1 MNYEELYG
9 ALAPL
14 EKRMKDLAASIQKNV
29 KSIGKNTENGDLKAL
44 AKDLAA
50 CQELLKAQE
59 SLRGQIQE
67 MVEGFDGKEYMESGD
82 YAGQLM
88 ELCQEKGVDITGTY
102 PVFEMFPYRVRF
114 DAENQDIYMNRK
126 KVQCMRPA
134 SLVQTVRASQE
145 RLKKASF
152 NEQTFLNELAE
163 ADRMKLIEKLWS
175 CTNQYLLIV
184 EPGTPTAFEHMKIIR
199 ECLIRQGASVVAP
212 CPHNAECS
220 LPAGDWCHFTSRV
233 SRTKLHKLLK
243 GGEAPFEDEKYSYL
257 VFSRA
262 QSGKKKSRILRHP
275 VIESGRITL
284 QLCTQSSSIETRAIT
299 KKDKALFKTAR
310 KSKCGDTFL

>member
-14 EKRMKDLAASIQKNV
+14 EKKLKDLAAGLQKSA
-29 KSIGKNTENGDLKAL
+29 KAIAKNTESGDLKSL
-44 AKDLAA
+44 AKELAA
-50 CQELLKAQE
+50 CQEILKE
-59 SLRGQIQE
+59 EETIRNQIE
-67 MVEGFDGKEYMESGD
+67 ELVEGFDAKEYFDSGD

-88 ELCQEKGVDITGTY
+88 ELCREQNVDITGSY

-163 ADRMKLIEKLWS
+163 AYDLAVLKSGKTTGNDL
-175 CTNQYLLIV
+175 YLLNLYKFL
-184 EPGTPTAFEHMKIIR
+184 TPMGRFRRDYDQQSFAYDLARLYEFRDSDLTTKDERRF
-199 ECLIRQGASVVAP
+199 QFGP
-212 CPHNAECS
+212 CRKQAK
-220 LPAGDWCHFTSRV
+220 AI
-233 SRTKLHKLLK
+233 
-243 GGEAPFEDEKYSYL
+243 
-257 VFSRA
+257 
-262 QSGKKKSRILRHP
+262 RILDS
-275 VIESGRITL
+275 EGKE
-284 QLCTQSSSIETRAIT
+284 Q
-299 KKDKALFKTAR
+299 
-310 KSKCGDTFL
+310 FLSTIRFFQ

>member
-1 MNYEELYG
+1 MNYEELYR

-14 EKRMKDLAASIQKNV
+14 EKRMKDLAASLQKNV

-67 MVEGFDGKEYMESGD
+67 LVEGFDGKEYMESGD

-163 ADRMKLIEKLWS
+163 VYDLAVLKSGKTTGNDL
-175 CTNQYLLIV
+175 YLLNLYKFL
-184 EPGTPTAFEHMKIIR
+184 TPMGRFRRDYDQQSFAYDLARLYEFRDSDLTTKDGRRF
-199 ECLIRQGASVVAP
+199 QFGP
-212 CPHNAECS
+212 CRKQAK
-220 LPAGDWCHFTSRV
+220 AI
-233 SRTKLHKLLK
+233 
-243 GGEAPFEDEKYSYL
+243 
-257 VFSRA
+257 
-262 QSGKKKSRILRHP
+262 RILDG
-275 VIESGRITL
+275 EGKE
-284 QLCTQSSSIETRAIT
+284 Q
-299 KKDKALFKTAR
+299 
-310 KSKCGDTFL
+310 FLSTIRFFQ